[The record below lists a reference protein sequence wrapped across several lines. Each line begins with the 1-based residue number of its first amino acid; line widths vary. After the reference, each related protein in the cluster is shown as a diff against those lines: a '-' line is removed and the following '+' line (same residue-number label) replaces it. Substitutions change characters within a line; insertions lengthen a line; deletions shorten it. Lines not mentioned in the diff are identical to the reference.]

1 MMNNDNIDLMRT
13 MQNMYP
19 MSFNMPQFLRLPP
32 RIANP
37 LVPGHLGHSEGDLV
51 ENATTRIRGFKDA
64 FIHTASDLMGSDAHS
79 PSLPGQHAYTRGD
92 KLEALHSKNQVL
104 EKENIELKK
113 QLDDISRNNSKQTH
127 S

>member
-1 MMNNDNIDLMRT
+1 MNNDDLDLMRT

>member
-1 MMNNDNIDLMRT
+1 MNNDNVDLMRT

-32 RIANP
+32 RMANP

-51 ENATTRIRGFKDA
+51 ENATTRIRGFKED
-64 FIHTASDLMGSDAHS
+64 FIHSASSLMGSDAHS

-104 EKENIELKK
+104 EKENMELKK
-113 QLDDISRNNSKQTH
+113 QLDDINRNNSKQTH